1 MTAQGRSVPVP
12 SEQTI
17 AAARRL
23 DNLATQRANNLPAAL
38 LTGSLPSRAEL
49 DAVRCNADRLL
60 GQMIACQE
68 ELDWQVYH
76 LRRTG

>member
-1 MTAQGRSVPVP
+1 
-12 SEQTI
+12 
-17 AAARRL
+17 
-23 DNLATQRANNLPAAL
+23 L

-68 ELDWQVYH
+68 ELDWQVY
-76 LRRTG
+76 RIYGRTG